1 LKRLVVLAL
10 ALGLFALLAYG
21 VLSHGPLTE
30 VDRQILLFM
39 VAHRADWLTS
49 LAKAVSAIHQ
59 TVVVLAAT
67 ALAAAVL
74 AWRHHARSAPLLLAV
89 PTGMLAND
97 GLKHLFGRSRP
108 VLEHPLVRLET
119 LSFPSG
125 HAIAGT
131 LFYGALCL
139 IVLAHVRQLSL
150 RMAALAFALSMIAL
164 VAASRVYL
172 GVHYLSDVLAGISFG
187 VAWLALAV
195 EALARWE
202 ARRPR

>member
-21 VLSHGPLTE
+21 VVTRSPLIE

-49 LAKAVSAIHQ
+49 LAKAVSAAHQ

-67 ALAAAVL
+67 ALAAAIL
-74 AWRHHARSAPLLLAV
+74 AWRRHARWALLLLAV

-97 GLKHLFGRSRP
+97 GLKHVFGRSRP
-108 VLEHPLVRLET
+108 ALEDPLVRLQT

-139 IVLAHVRQLSL
+139 VVVAHVRQLPL
-150 RMAALAFALSMIAL
+150 RMAAVTFALAMIAL

-187 VAWLALAV
+187 VAWLALAL

>member
-1 LKRLVVLAL
+1 MKRLVVLAL

-21 VLSHGPLTE
+21 VLAGTSLVE
-30 VDRQILLFM
+30 VDRQVLLFM

-49 LAKAVSAIHQ
+49 LAKAVSAAHQ

-67 ALAAAVL
+67 ALAAAIL
-74 AWRHHARSAPLLLAV
+74 AWRRRARWALLLLAV
-89 PTGMLAND
+89 PTGMLANN
-97 GLKHLFGRSRP
+97 GLKHLFGRARP

-139 IVLAHVRQLSL
+139 IVLAHVRQRPL
-150 RMAALAFALSMIAL
+150 RLAAVAFALAMIAL

-187 VAWLALAV
+187 VAWLALALEV
-195 EALARWE
+195 LARRE
-202 ARRPR
+202 AGRPR